1 MLDTSAFIEGLLLGA
16 GLFTSVG
23 PKDAFV
29 IKRSISSPHLLSI
42 AVVCAGSDALLI
54 MLGAQGLSSLLSRH
68 PGVVSAALWAG
79 IAYLAGYGLLALRS
93 AIRRRQPGHVDG
105 PRTGSEPTRA
115 RTVLATA
122 AVSLLNPYAWIDTV
136 LLLGTVIVSH
146 TPAARAPFAIGA
158 MTASLAWFL
167 MLAYGARACRAWFA
181 RTLAWRV
188 LDCFVAVMMLGF
200 AVRFAIDALQA
211 SAAR

>member
-42 AVVCAGSDALLI
+42 ALVCAGSDALLI
-54 MLGAQGLSSLLSRH
+54 ALGAQGLSALLSRH

-93 AIRRRQPGHVDG
+93 AIRRRQPEHVDDSHARHA
-105 PRTGSEPTRA
+105 PALSRTL
-115 RTVLATA
+115 LATA
-122 AVSLLNPYAWIDTV
+122 AVSLLNLYAWIDTV

-146 TPAARAPFAIGA
+146 APAERAPFAFGA
-158 MTASLAWFL
+158 TAASLAWFL

-181 RTLAWRV
+181 RTLAWRL
-188 LDCFVAVMMLGF
+188 LDCFVAAMMLGF
-200 AVRFAIDALQA
+200 AARFAIDAL
-211 SAAR
+211 

>member
-1 MLDTSAFIEGLLLGA
+1 MLDTSAFLEGLLLGA

-42 AVVCAGSDALLI
+42 ALVCAGSDALLI
-54 MLGAQGLSSLLSRH
+54 ALGAQGLSSLLSRY
-68 PGVVSAALWAG
+68 PAVVSAALWAG

-93 AIRRRQPGHVDG
+93 AIVRRQPGHADG
-105 PRTGSEPTRA
+105 LCAGSGEPTRS

-146 TPAARAPFAIGA
+146 PPSARAPFAIGA
-158 MTASLAWFL
+158 MTASLVWFL

-188 LDCFVAVMMLGF
+188 LDGFVAMMMLGF
-200 AVRFAIDALQA
+200 AVRFAIDAL
-211 SAAR
+211 

>member
-1 MLDTSAFIEGLLLGA
+1 MLDTSAFTEGLLLGA
-16 GLFTSVG
+16 ALFTSVG

-42 AVVCAGSDALLI
+42 ALVCAGSDALLI
-54 MLGAQGLSSLLSRH
+54 VLGAQGLSSLLSRH

-93 AIRRRQPGHVDG
+93 AIRRRQPEHVDG
-105 PRTGSEPTRA
+105 PGTGSESTRS
-115 RTVLATA
+115 RTGLATA

-146 TPAARAPFAIGA
+146 ASAARAPFAIGA

-181 RTLAWRV
+181 RTLAWRM

-200 AVRFAIDALQA
+200 AVRFAIDALRA

>member
-54 MLGAQGLSSLLSRH
+54 MLGVQGLSSLLSRH
-68 PGVVSAALWAG
+68 PGVVLAALWAG

-93 AIRRRQPGHVDG
+93 AIRRRQPEHVDG

-158 MTASLAWFL
+158 MTASFAWFL

-188 LDCFVAVMMLGF
+188 LDCFVAV
-200 AVRFAIDALQA
+200 IDRK
-211 SAAR
+211 SVV

>member
-42 AVVCAGSDALLI
+42 ALVCAGSDALLI
-54 MLGAQGLSSLLSRH
+54 ALGAQGLSSLLSRH

-93 AIRRRQPGHVDG
+93 AIVRRQPGYVDG
-105 PRTGSEPTRA
+105 SRAGSSEPTLS

-136 LLLGTVIVSH
+136 LLIGTVIVSH

-158 MTASLAWFL
+158 MTASLVWFL
-167 MLAYGARACRAWFA
+167 MLVYGARACRAWFA

-188 LDCFVAVMMLGF
+188 LDGFVAVMMLGF
-200 AVRFAIDALQA
+200 AVRFAIDAL
-211 SAAR
+211 

>member
-54 MLGAQGLSSLLSRH
+54 MLGVQGLSSLLSRH
-68 PGVVSAALWAG
+68 PGVVLAALWAG

-93 AIRRRQPGHVDG
+93 AIRRRQPEHVDG
-105 PRTGSEPTRA
+105 PRTGSEPTRS

-181 RTLAWRV
+181 RTLAWRM

>member
-1 MLDTSAFIEGLLLGA
+1 MLDTSAFTEGLLLGA

-29 IKRSISSPHLLSI
+29 IKRSISSPYLLSI
-42 AVVCAGSDALLI
+42 ALVCAGSDALLI
-54 MLGAQGLSSLLSRH
+54 ALGPHGLSSLLSRH
-68 PGVVSAALWAG
+68 PGVVSAALWTG

-93 AIRRRQPGHVDG
+93 AIRRRRPEHVDG
-105 PRTGSEPTRA
+105 PRTGSEPTRS

-181 RTLAWRV
+181 RTLAWRM

-200 AVRFAIDALQA
+200 AVRFAIDALRA

>member
-1 MLDTSAFIEGLLLGA
+1 MLDTSAFLEGLLLGA

-42 AVVCAGSDALLI
+42 ALVCAGSDALLI
-54 MLGAQGLSSLLSRH
+54 ALGAQGLSSLLSRY
-68 PGVVSAALWAG
+68 PAVVSAALWAG

-93 AIRRRQPGHVDG
+93 AIVRRQPGHADG
-105 PRTGSEPTRA
+105 SRAASGEPTRS

-136 LLLGTVIVSH
+136 LLIGTVIVSH
-146 TPAARAPFAIGA
+146 TPSARAPFAIGA
-158 MTASLAWFL
+158 MTASLVWFL

-188 LDCFVAVMMLGF
+188 LDGFVAVMMLGF
-200 AVRFAIDALQA
+200 ATRFAIDAL
-211 SAAR
+211 

>member
-29 IKRSISSPHLLSI
+29 IKRSISSPHLFSI
-42 AVVCAGSDALLI
+42 ALVCAGSDALLI
-54 MLGAQGLSSLLSRH
+54 ALGAQGLSALLSRH

-93 AIRRRQPGHVDG
+93 AIRRRQPEHVDD
-105 PRTGSEPTRA
+105 PHARHAPALSRTL
-115 RTVLATA
+115 LATA

-146 TPAARAPFAIGA
+146 APAERAPFAFGA
-158 MTASLAWFL
+158 TAASLAWFL
-167 MLAYGARACRAWFA
+167 TLAYGARACRAWFA

-188 LDCFVAVMMLGF
+188 LDLFVAAMMLGF
-200 AVRFAIDALQA
+200 AMRFAIDAL
-211 SAAR
+211 

>member
-1 MLDTSAFIEGLLLGA
+1 MLDTSAFAEGLLLGA
-16 GLFTSVG
+16 ALFTSVG

-42 AVVCAGSDALLI
+42 ALVCAGSDALLI
-54 MLGAQGLSSLLSRH
+54 ALGAHGLSSLLSQH

-93 AIRRRQPGHVDG
+93 AIRRRQPEHVDG
-105 PRTGSEPTRA
+105 PRSGSEPTRS

-146 TPAARAPFAIGA
+146 APAARAPFAIGA

-167 MLAYGARACRAWFA
+167 LLAYGARACRAWFA
-181 RTLAWRV
+181 HVLAWRV
-188 LDCFVAVMMLGF
+188 LDCFVAAMMLGF

>member
-1 MLDTSAFIEGLLLGA
+1 MLDTSAFLEGLLLGA

-42 AVVCAGSDALLI
+42 ALVCAGSDALLI
-54 MLGAQGLSSLLSRH
+54 ALGAQGLSAMLSRH
-68 PGVVSAALWAG
+68 PDVVSAALWAG

-93 AIRRRQPGHVDG
+93 AIRRRWPESIDPSRADG
-105 PRTGSEPTRA
+105 KTTLS

-136 LLLGTVIVSH
+136 LLLGTVTVSH
-146 TPAARAPFAIGA
+146 APAARTPFAIGA

-167 MLAYGARACRAWFA
+167 MLVYGARACRAWFA
-181 RTLAWRV
+181 RALAWRV
-188 LDCFVAVMMLGF
+188 LDFFVAAMMLGF
-200 AVRFAIDALQA
+200 AARFAIDALQA
-211 SAAR
+211 SAGR

>member
-1 MLDTSAFIEGLLLGA
+1 MLDTSAFAEGLLLGA
-16 GLFTSVG
+16 ALFTSVG

-42 AVVCAGSDALLI
+42 ALVCAGSDALLI
-54 MLGAQGLSSLLSRH
+54 VLGAHGLSSLLSQH

-93 AIRRRQPGHVDG
+93 AIRRRQPEHVDG
-105 PRTGSEPTRA
+105 PRSGSEPSLS

-167 MLAYGARACRAWFA
+167 LLAYGARACRAWFA
-181 RTLAWRV
+181 HALAWRL
-188 LDCFVAVMMLGF
+188 LDCFVAAMMLGF

>member
-1 MLDTSAFIEGLLLGA
+1 MLDTSAFLEGLLLGA

-42 AVVCAGSDALLI
+42 ALVCAGSDALLI
-54 MLGAQGLSSLLSRH
+54 VLGAHGLSALLSRH
-68 PGVVSAALWAG
+68 AAVVTAALWAG

-93 AIRRRQPGHVDG
+93 AIVGREPEHVDG
-105 PRTGSEPTRA
+105 SRVASEPTRS
-115 RTVLATA
+115 RT
-122 AVSLLNPYAWIDTV
+122 LLNPYAWIDTV

-146 TPAARAPFAIGA
+146 APSARAPFAIGA

-167 MLAYGARACRAWFA
+167 MLVYGARACRAWFA

-188 LDCFVAVMMLGF
+188 LDGFVAVMMLGF
-200 AVRFAIDALQA
+200 AVRFAIDAL
-211 SAAR
+211 

>member
-54 MLGAQGLSSLLSRH
+54 MLGVQGLSSLLSRH
-68 PGVVSAALWAG
+68 PGVVLAALWAG

-93 AIRRRQPGHVDG
+93 AIRRRQPEHVDG

-158 MTASLAWFL
+158 MTASFAWFL

-181 RTLAWRV
+181 HTLAWRV

>member
-1 MLDTSAFIEGLLLGA
+1 MLDTSAFLEGLLLGA

-29 IKRSISSPHLLSI
+29 IKRAISGAHLLAI
-42 AVVCAGSDALLI
+42 AIVCAGSDALLI
-54 MLGAQGLSSLLSRH
+54 MLGAQGLTSVLARH

-105 PRTGSEPTRA
+105 EGRGSTTLRG
-115 RTVLATA
+115 TLLATA

-136 LLLGTVIVSH
+136 LLLGTMIASH
-146 TPAARAPFAIGA
+146 APHARAPFAAGA
-158 MTASLAWFL
+158 MVASLAWFL
-167 MLAYGARACRAWFA
+167 MLAYGARACRAWFS

-188 LDCFVAVMMLGF
+188 LDLFVAVMMIGF
-200 AVRFAIDALQA
+200 AIRFAIDA
-211 SAAR
+211 

>member
-1 MLDTSAFIEGLLLGA
+1 MLDTSAFLEGLLLGA

-29 IKRSISSPHLLSI
+29 IKRSISGPHLLSI
-42 AVVCAGSDALLI
+42 ALVCAGSDALLI
-54 MLGAQGLSSLLSRH
+54 ALGAHGLSSLLSRH
-68 PGVVSAALWAG
+68 PGVVAAALWAG
-79 IAYLAGYGLLALRS
+79 IAYLAGYGLLALRA
-93 AIRRRQPGHVDG
+93 AIVGRQPAHVDG
-105 PRTGSEPTRA
+105 APARSEPTRS
-115 RTVLATA
+115 RTVLAAA

-136 LLLGTVIVSH
+136 LLLGTMIASH
-146 TPAARAPFAIGA
+146 TPSAREPFAIGA

-188 LDCFVAVMMLGF
+188 LDGFVAVTMLDF
-200 AVRFAIDALQA
+200 AVRFAIDAL
-211 SAAR
+211 

>member
-1 MLDTSAFIEGLLLGA
+1 VLDTSAFLEGLLLGA

-29 IKRSISSPHLLSI
+29 IKRSLSSPHLLSI
-42 AVVCAGSDALLI
+42 ALVCAGSDALLI
-54 MLGAQGLSSLLSRH
+54 VLGAHGLSALLSRH
-68 PGVVSAALWAG
+68 AAVVAAALWAG

-93 AIRRRQPGHVDG
+93 VIVGREPEHVDG
-105 PRTGSEPTRA
+105 SRVASEPTRS
-115 RTVLATA
+115 RTLLATA

-146 TPAARAPFAIGA
+146 APSARAPFAIGA

-167 MLAYGARACRAWFA
+167 MLVYGARACRAWVA

-188 LDCFVAVMMLGF
+188 LDGFVAVMMLGF
-200 AVRFAIDALQA
+200 AVRFAIDAL
-211 SAAR
+211 

>member
-54 MLGAQGLSSLLSRH
+54 MLGVQGLSSLLSRH
-68 PGVVSAALWAG
+68 PGVVLAALWAG

-93 AIRRRQPGHVDG
+93 AIRRRQPEHVDG

-158 MTASLAWFL
+158 MTASFAWFL
-167 MLAYGARACRAWFA
+167 MLAYGARACRAWFT

>member
-1 MLDTSAFIEGLLLGA
+1 MLDTADFIEGLLLGA
-16 GLFTSVG
+16 GLFTPVG

-54 MLGAQGLSSLLSRH
+54 ALGAHGLSAMLSRH

-93 AIRRRQPGHVDG
+93 AIRRRRPEHVDG
-105 PRTGSEPTRA
+105 SRAGSEPTWS
-115 RTVLATA
+115 RTLLATA

-181 RTLAWRV
+181 RVLAWRV
-188 LDCFVAVMMLGF
+188 LDFFVAVVMLGF
-200 AVRFAIDALQA
+200 AVRFAIDAI
-211 SAAR
+211 

>member
-105 PRTGSEPTRA
+105 PRTGSEPTHA

>member
-29 IKRSISSPHLLSI
+29 IKRSLSSPHLLSI
-42 AVVCAGSDALLI
+42 ALVCAGGDALLI
-54 MLGAQGLSSLLSRH
+54 ALGAHGLSSLLSRH

-79 IAYLAGYGLLALRS
+79 IAYLAGFGLHALRA
-93 AIRRRQPGHVDG
+93 AILRRQPAHVEG
-105 PRTGSEPTRA
+105 PRAGSEPTLA
-115 RTVLATA
+115 RTLLATA

-136 LLLGTVIVSH
+136 LLLGTVIASH
-146 TPAARAPFAIGA
+146 PPAARAPFAIGA
-158 MTASLAWFL
+158 TTASLAWFL

-181 RTLAWRV
+181 RALAWRV
-188 LDCFVAVMMLGF
+188 LDFFVAAMMLGF
-200 AVRFAIDALQA
+200 AARFAIDAL
-211 SAAR
+211 

>member
-42 AVVCAGSDALLI
+42 ALVCAGSDALLI
-54 MLGAQGLSSLLSRH
+54 ALGAQGLSSLLSRH

-93 AIRRRQPGHVDG
+93 AIVRRQPGYVDG
-105 PRTGSEPTRA
+105 SRAGSGEPTLS

-136 LLLGTVIVSH
+136 LLIGTVIVSH

-158 MTASLAWFL
+158 MTASLVWFL
-167 MLAYGARACRAWFA
+167 MLVYGARACRVWFA

-188 LDCFVAVMMLGF
+188 LDGFVAVMMLGF
-200 AVRFAIDALQA
+200 AMRFAIDAL
-211 SAAR
+211 

>member
-1 MLDTSAFIEGLLLGA
+1 MLDTSAFLEGLLLGA

-29 IKRSISSPHLLSI
+29 IKRSISGAHLLAI
-42 AVVCAGSDALLI
+42 AIVCAGSDALLI
-54 MLGAQGLSSLLSRH
+54 MLGAQGLTSVLARH

-105 PRTGSEPTRA
+105 EGRGGSTTLRG
-115 RTVLATA
+115 TLLATA

-136 LLLGTVIVSH
+136 LLLGTMIASH
-146 TPAARAPFAIGA
+146 APHARAPFAAGA
-158 MTASLAWFL
+158 MVASLAWFL
-167 MLAYGARACRAWFA
+167 MLAYGARACRAWFS

-188 LDCFVAVMMLGF
+188 LDLFVAVMMIGF
-200 AVRFAIDALQA
+200 AIRFAIDA
-211 SAAR
+211 

>member
-1 MLDTSAFIEGLLLGA
+1 MLDTSAFLEGLLLGA

-42 AVVCAGSDALLI
+42 AIVCAGSDALLI
-54 MLGAQGLSSLLSRH
+54 VLGAHGLSSLLLHH
-68 PGVVSAALWAG
+68 PAIASAALWAG
-79 IAYLAGYGLLALRS
+79 IAYLAGYGLLSLRS
-93 AIRRRQPGHVDG
+93 AIRRRQPGHVDADG
-105 PRTGSEPTRA
+105 AGYGATRSRTL
-115 RTVLATA
+115 LAAA

-136 LLLGTVIVSH
+136 LLLGTMIANH
-146 TPAARAPFAIGA
+146 AAAARMPFALGA

-181 RTLAWRV
+181 RVRAWRV
-188 LDCFVAVMMLGF
+188 LDLFVAVTMLGF
-200 AVRFAIDALQA
+200 AVRFAIDA
-211 SAAR
+211 R

>member
-1 MLDTSAFIEGLLLGA
+1 MLDTSAFTEGLLLGA
-16 GLFTSVG
+16 ALFTSVG

-42 AVVCAGSDALLI
+42 ALVCAGSDALLI
-54 MLGAQGLSSLLSRH
+54 VLGAQGLSSLLSRH

-93 AIRRRQPGHVDG
+93 AIRRRQPEHVDG
-105 PRTGSEPTRA
+105 PGTDSESTRS

-146 TPAARAPFAIGA
+146 TPAARAPFAIGS

-181 RTLAWRV
+181 RTLAWRM

-200 AVRFAIDALQA
+200 AVRFAIDALRA

>member
-1 MLDTSAFIEGLLLGA
+1 MLDTSAFTEGLLLGA

-42 AVVCAGSDALLI
+42 ALVCAGSDALLI
-54 MLGAQGLSSLLSRH
+54 VLGAQGLSSLLSRH

-93 AIRRRQPGHVDG
+93 AIRRRQPEHVDG
-105 PRTGSEPTRA
+105 PRTGSESTRS
-115 RTVLATA
+115 RTVLAIA

-146 TPAARAPFAIGA
+146 SPAARAPFAIGA

-167 MLAYGARACRAWFA
+167 MLTYGARACRAWFA
-181 RTLAWRV
+181 LTLAWRM

-200 AVRFAIDALQA
+200 AVRFAIDALRA

>member
-1 MLDTSAFIEGLLLGA
+1 VLDTSAFLEGLLLGA

-42 AVVCAGSDALLI
+42 ALVCAGSDALLI
-54 MLGAQGLSSLLSRH
+54 ALGAQGLSSLLSRH
-68 PGVVSAALWAG
+68 PAVVSAALWAG

-93 AIRRRQPGHVDG
+93 AIVRRQPGHVG
-105 PRTGSEPTRA
+105 GSCPGSGEPTRS

-136 LLLGTVIVSH
+136 LLIGTVIVSH
-146 TPAARAPFAIGA
+146 TPSARAPFAIGA
-158 MTASLAWFL
+158 VTASLVWFL

-188 LDCFVAVMMLGF
+188 LDGFVAVMMLGF
-200 AVRFAIDALQA
+200 AIRFAIDAL
-211 SAAR
+211 

>member
-29 IKRSISSPHLLSI
+29 IKRSISSPHLFSI
-42 AVVCAGSDALLI
+42 ALVCAGSDALLI
-54 MLGAQGLSSLLSRH
+54 ALGAQGLSALLSRH
-68 PGVVSAALWAG
+68 RGVVSAALWAG

-93 AIRRRQPGHVDG
+93 AIRRRQPEHVDD
-105 PRTGSEPTRA
+105 PHARHAPTLSRTL
-115 RTVLATA
+115 LAMA

-146 TPAARAPFAIGA
+146 APAERAPFAFGA
-158 MTASLAWFL
+158 TAASLAWFL
-167 MLAYGARACRAWFA
+167 TLAYGARACRAWFA

-188 LDCFVAVMMLGF
+188 LDLFVAAMMLGF
-200 AVRFAIDALQA
+200 AMRFAIHAL
-211 SAAR
+211 

>member
-1 MLDTSAFIEGLLLGA
+1 MLDTSAFTEGLLLGA

-42 AVVCAGSDALLI
+42 ALVCAGSDALLI
-54 MLGAQGLSSLLSRH
+54 VLGAQGLSSLLSQH
-68 PGVVSAALWAG
+68 PGVASAALWAG

-93 AIRRRQPGHVDG
+93 AIWRRQPEHVDG
-105 PRTGSEPTRA
+105 PRTGSEPTRS

-167 MLAYGARACRAWFA
+167 MLTYGARACRAWFA
-181 RTLAWRV
+181 RTLAWRM

>member
-42 AVVCAGSDALLI
+42 ALVCAGSDALLI
-54 MLGAQGLSSLLSRH
+54 VLGAQGLSALLSRH
-68 PGVVSAALWAG
+68 PGVVSAARWAG

-93 AIRRRQPGHVDG
+93 AIRRRQPEHVDDSHARHA
-105 PRTGSEPTRA
+105 PALSRTL
-115 RTVLATA
+115 LATA

-146 TPAARAPFAIGA
+146 APAERAPFAFGA
-158 MTASLAWFL
+158 MAASLAWFL

-188 LDCFVAVMMLGF
+188 LDLFVATMMLGF
-200 AVRFAIDALQA
+200 AARFGIDAL
-211 SAAR
+211 

>member
-1 MLDTSAFIEGLLLGA
+1 MLDTSAFAEGLLLGA
-16 GLFTSVG
+16 ALFTSVG

-42 AVVCAGSDALLI
+42 ALVCAGSDALLI
-54 MLGAQGLSSLLSRH
+54 MLGAHGLSSLLSQH

-93 AIRRRQPGHVDG
+93 AIRRRQPEHVDG
-105 PRTGSEPTRA
+105 PRPGSEPTLS

-167 MLAYGARACRAWFA
+167 LLAYGARACRAWFA
-181 RTLAWRV
+181 HALAWRL
-188 LDCFVAVMMLGF
+188 LDCFVAAMMLGF

>member
-29 IKRSISSPHLLSI
+29 IKRSISSPHLFSI
-42 AVVCAGSDALLI
+42 ALVCAGSDALLI
-54 MLGAQGLSSLLSRH
+54 ALGAQGLSALLSRH

-93 AIRRRQPGHVDG
+93 AIRRRQPERVDDSHARQA
-105 PRTGSEPTRA
+105 PALSRTL
-115 RTVLATA
+115 LATA

-136 LLLGTVIVSH
+136 LLLGTVLVSH
-146 TPAARAPFAIGA
+146 APAERAPFAFGA
-158 MTASLAWFL
+158 MAASLAWFL
-167 MLAYGARACRAWFA
+167 TLAYGARACRAWFA

-188 LDCFVAVMMLGF
+188 LDLFVAAMMLGF
-200 AVRFAIDALQA
+200 AVRFAIDAL
-211 SAAR
+211 

>member
-1 MLDTSAFIEGLLLGA
+1 VLDTSAFIEGLLLGA

-54 MLGAQGLSSLLSRH
+54 MLGVQGLSSLLSRH
-68 PGVVSAALWAG
+68 PGVVLAALWAG

-93 AIRRRQPGHVDG
+93 AIRRRQPEHVDG

-158 MTASLAWFL
+158 MTASFAWFL